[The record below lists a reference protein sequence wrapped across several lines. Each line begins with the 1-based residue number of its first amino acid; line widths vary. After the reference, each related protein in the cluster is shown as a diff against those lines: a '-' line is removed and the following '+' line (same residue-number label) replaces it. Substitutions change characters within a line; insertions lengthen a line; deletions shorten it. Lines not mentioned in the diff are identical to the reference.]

1 MVNDL
6 WVSKLRKV
14 DVPCVSSCILNDFTG
29 VMNVRKELN
38 PPRSKVDKTS
48 PLLLLS
54 FDFSTLDTK
63 IDLMDLKACMKIQ
76 IDKLFH
82 RILKLLNILL
92 CIHHQELMKLA
103 GSHGSSSLLFMV
115 KMMV

>member
-29 VMNVRKELN
+29 VMNVRKQLN
-38 PPRSKVDKTS
+38 PSRSEVDKTS

-54 FDFSTLDTK
+54 FDFLTLDTK
-63 IDLMDLKACMKIQ
+63 SMGICCNWLKSPFDPVQ
-76 IDKLFH
+76 KLRWNSCFENFV
-82 RILKLLNILL
+82 LLP
-92 CIHHQELMKLA
+92 Q
-103 GSHGSSSLLFMV
+103 
-115 KMMV
+115 